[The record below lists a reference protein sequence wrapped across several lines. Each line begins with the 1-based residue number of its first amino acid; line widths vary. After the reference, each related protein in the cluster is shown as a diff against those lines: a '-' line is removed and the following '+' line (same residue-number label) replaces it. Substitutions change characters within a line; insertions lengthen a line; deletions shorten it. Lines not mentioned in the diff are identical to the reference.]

1 MRFAALAACVIA
13 CLAAVPA
20 RADDGPAR
28 PALTDDLKAA
38 ILRHGPWP
46 PPLTPDPSNR
56 VSGNRHA
63 VAFGE
68 TLFSEPRFSANAAIS
83 CATCHIADAGFTDGV
98 PTAHGLEPGTRNTL
112 ALFNL
117 RFQRW
122 FGWDGSND
130 NLWAQSIRPILAADE
145 MGLDAGGVKALVST
159 DAGLGASYRTV
170 FGNEPSQ
177 DDAERVLVN
186 VAKALAAYQETLVTG
201 RIAFDRFRDA
211 VAAGDRQAADG
222 YPADA
227 LRGLALFL
235 GKGKCA
241 FCHSGPAFTNGEFHD
256 AGVPYFIAPGVVD
269 KGRIEGIA
277 KLKAS
282 PYTLDGEHS
291 DDAEKRGAWKVRHV
305 KRQHRNF
312 GEFRVPSLRNLTATA
327 PYMHNGS
334 HATLEAVVR
343 HYSEIDTERL
353 HADGER
359 ILRPLDLSDGEV
371 ADLVAFLE
379 TLSE

>member
-1 MRFAALAACVIA
+1 MRLIALAAAALA
-13 CLAAVPA
+13 CLAAVAA
-20 RADDGPAR
+20 RADDAPAV
-28 PALTDDLKAA
+28 PALSEDLRAA
-38 ILRHGPWP
+38 VLRHGPWP
-46 PPLTPDPSNR
+46 PPLEADPSNR
-56 VSGNRHA
+56 VSGDPA
-63 VAFGE
+63 AIALGE
-68 TLFSEPRFSANAAIS
+68 ALFSEPRLSANAAIS

-145 MGLDAGGVKALVST
+145 MGLDAGGVRALVST
-159 DAGLGASYRTV
+159 DAGLSASYRAV
-170 FGNEPSQ
+170 FGQDPAA
-177 DDAERVLVN
+177 DDAEHVLVN

-201 RIAFDRFRDA
+201 RTAFDRFRDA
-211 VAAGDRQAADG
+211 VAAGDRQAAAG

-227 LRGLALFL
+227 LRGLEIFL
-235 GKGKCA
+235 GKGKCT

-256 AGVPYFIAPGVVD
+256 AGVPYFIAPGIVD

-282 PYTLDGEHS
+282 PYTLDGEHT
-291 DDAEKRGAWKVRHV
+291 DDAQKRGAWKVRHV

-312 GEFRVPSLRNLTATA
+312 GEFRVPSLRNLKATA

-334 HATLEAVVR
+334 LATLEAVVR

-359 ILRPLDLSDGEV
+359 ILRPLNLSDGEV